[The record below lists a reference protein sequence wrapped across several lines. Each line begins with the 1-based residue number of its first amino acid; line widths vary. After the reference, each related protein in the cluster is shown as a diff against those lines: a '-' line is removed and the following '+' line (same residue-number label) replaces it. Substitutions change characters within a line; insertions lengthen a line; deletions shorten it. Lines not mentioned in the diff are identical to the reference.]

1 MRRFE
6 PNLQSPNLSA
16 QPLPRNADVADQ
28 FDLLA
33 DLLELEGA
41 DSFRVIAYRRAA
53 TRMRETSG
61 SIAQLALDGRAKEL
75 QGIGKTIE
83 EKIVQIV
90 QEGKIEALARTHHV
104 IEAQPRFLALAITE
118 PADPRREALERNAL
132 SREREPTF

>member
-1 MRRFE
+1 MIDGV
-6 PNLQSPNLSA
+6 A
-16 QPLPRNADVADQ
+16 ALPRNAEVAEQ

-41 DSFRVIAYRRAA
+41 ESFRVLAYRRAA
-53 TRMRETSG
+53 LRMRETSG

-90 QEGKIEALARTHHV
+90 EQGEIEA
-104 IEAQPRFLALAITE
+104 P
-118 PADPRREALERNAL
+118 
-132 SREREPTF
+132 RERTRRPSPQLTVPPPLT